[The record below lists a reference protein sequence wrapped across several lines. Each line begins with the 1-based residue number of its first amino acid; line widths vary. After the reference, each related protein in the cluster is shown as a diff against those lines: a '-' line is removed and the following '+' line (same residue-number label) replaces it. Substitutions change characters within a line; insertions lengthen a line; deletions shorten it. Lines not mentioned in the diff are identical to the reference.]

1 MRKWWQELRRSWR
14 FGLVNPGLM
23 SGWLG
28 LALGGLGLRLMGQ
41 LPSAGWLAIIVVIL
55 TGSLAACQLTRLALA
70 LVTGRVPRW
79 RLTGHLVAKYWLRW
93 VSGLLALAVLALPF
107 GMWGLGSRFFVQ
119 LPLPADWIN
128 FVGLNRRPVLTVVA
142 LIYCGLASYFL
153 LRGPVHFRRI
163 LLTGTQPGTVKQMAA
178 GLGISAAL
186 SGLWLIG
193 SEVLVVLNR
202 DLAVNRGVAHWLLRG
217 SLAVVLLG
225 YLIGVGLLTVTLVW
239 CWCGQPV
246 VSGQTKPTI
255 RPWSQV
261 SLVLLVGVAIG
272 GVVWQTVRQQP
283 QFARTL
289 TISHRGVDQG
299 VGVQNTLGALRHVQR
314 HHPDY
319 VEMDLHETRDH
330 NWVVLH
336 DENLRVLAKRNVTPH
351 QLTQAQ
357 LERLVVHENGY
368 QDHLVGWPTYLR
380 TAERLHQKLLIE
392 IKTTPQDSPGMV
404 ARFAKAYGSRLITD
418 HDAVHS
424 LDYRVVRQLRQRVPQ
439 LRVGYI
445 TPFNWVAPRSVPAD
459 FYSFQQISVSHQF
472 IRAAHTLGASA
483 YVWTPDS
490 VSAMTRSWALGADGQ
505 ITNEVSRLQRVLT
518 DESWRASWAV
528 LQNFIFSYA

>member
-1 MRKWWQELRRSWR
+1 MHKWWQELRRSWR
-14 FGLVNPGLM
+14 FGLMNPGLL

-28 LALGGLGLRLMGQ
+28 VALGGLSLRLVGQ
-41 LPSAGWLAIIVVIL
+41 LPNTGWLAMAMVIL
-55 TGSLAACQLTRLALA
+55 TGVLVAGQLTRLALG
-70 LVTGRVPRW
+70 LVTGRLPRW

-107 GMWGLGSRFFVQ
+107 GMWGLGSQFLVH
-119 LPLPADWIN
+119 LTLPADWIN
-128 FVGLNRRPVLTVVA
+128 FVGLNRRTVLTVVA
-142 LIYCGLASYFL
+142 LIYCGLAGYFL
-153 LRGPVHFRRI
+153 LWGPVHFHHVLPIGSR
-163 LLTGTQPGTVKQMAA
+163 PGTVKQMAT
-178 GLGISAAL
+178 GLGVSAL
-186 SGLWLIG
+186 ISGLWLMG
-193 SEVLVVLNR
+193 SEVLVVINR
-202 DLAVNRGVAHWLLRG
+202 DLAVSRGVACWLVSG

-246 VSGQTKPTI
+246 ISGQVKPTA
-255 RPWSQV
+255 RPWLQV

-272 GVVWQTVRQQP
+272 GVAWQTVRQQP
-283 QFARTL
+283 QFVRTL

-299 VGVQNTLGALRHVQR
+299 VGVQNTLGALRHVQH

-330 NWVVLH
+330 RWIVLH
-336 DENLRVLAKRNVTPH
+336 DENLRALAKQNVTPH
-351 QLTQAQ
+351 QVTLAQ

-380 TAERLHQKLLIE
+380 TAERRHQKLLIE
-392 IKTTPQDSPGMV
+392 IKTTRQDSSGMV
-404 ARFAKAYGSRLITD
+404 ARFAKEYGSRLMAD

-459 FYSFQQISVSHQF
+459 FYSFQQISISHQF
-472 IRAAHTLGASA
+472 IQAAHRMGAPA

-505 ITNEVSRLQRVLT
+505 ITNEVSRLQRVLKE
-518 DESWRASWAV
+518 ESWHANWAV